1 MKKMFTLLTG
11 LFLTVALMAADRR
24 PVVTINS
31 NNNFKIVID
40 GKSYFGDNIT
50 IRLSDLYG
58 NHHSIKVYE
67 MRRGY
72 FGRTERLISR
82 SFFQTGRKDVMIR
95 IDRFGNISIREKKNN
110 RRYDR
115 DDDWDRFDDRDRN
128 RPRF

>member
-1 MKKMFTLLTG
+1 MFTLLTG

-50 IRLSDLYG
+50 IRLSELYG
-58 NHHSIKVYE
+58 NQHSIKVYE

-72 FGRTERLISR
+72 FGRTERLVSK

-110 RRYDR
+110 RRYER
-115 DDDWDRFDDRDRN
+115 DNDWDRFDDHDRN

>member
-1 MKKMFTLLTG
+1 MFTLLTG

-50 IRLSDLYG
+50 IRLSELYG
-58 NHHSIKVYE
+58 NQHSIKVYE

-72 FGRTERLISR
+72 FGRTERLISK

-110 RRYDR
+110 GRYYR
-115 DDDWDRFDDRDRN
+115 DDDWDRFDDLDRN

>member
-1 MKKMFTLLTG
+1 MFTLLTG

-58 NHHSIKVYE
+58 NQHSIKVYE

-115 DDDWDRFDDRDRN
+115 DDDWDRHDDRYRN

>member
-1 MKKMFTLLTG
+1 MKKMFTLVTG
-11 LFLTVALMAADRR
+11 LLFAAALMAADRR

-58 NHHSIKVYE
+58 NNHSIKVYE

-72 FGRTERLISR
+72 FGRTERLISK
-82 SFFQTGRKDVMIR
+82 SFFQTGCKDMMIR
-95 IDRFGNISIREKKNN
+95 IDRFGNISIREKRNN
-110 RRYDR
+110 GRYDR
-115 DDDWDRFDDRDRN
+115 HDDWDRYDDRDRN
-128 RPRF
+128 RPGF

>member
-1 MKKMFTLLTG
+1 MFTLLTG
-11 LFLTVALMAADRR
+11 LFLTLTLMAADRR

-50 IRLSDLYG
+50 IHLSELYG
-58 NHHSIKVYE
+58 NQHSIKVYE

-72 FGRTERLISR
+72 FGRTERLISK
-82 SFFQTGRKDVMIR
+82 SFFQTGRKDVMIH
-95 IDRFGNISIREKKNN
+95 IDRFGNISIREKKNKG
-110 RRYDR
+110 RYHR